1 MKTNPTQPTFG
12 ISPHPSRAA
21 NGATPC
27 RRLVSAFTALAAG
40 LLVLSSGCGKKE
52 GATDSSKP
60 MVIGFAQVGAESDW
74 RVAETKSIKEEAINR
89 GVDLKF
95 SDAQG
100 KQENQ
105 IKAVRSFIAQGVS
118 AIILAPKVETG
129 WEPVLKEAKAAKI
142 PVVLVD
148 RGITVSDDSL
158 YATLIA
164 SDFVAEGRMAAE
176 WLAKKTE
183 GKAKIIELEGSPG
196 AAPAIDRKKGF
207 AEGIKAHPGMTI
219 IAAQSGDFE
228 TGKGKE
234 VMETLLQKFGREVTA
249 VYAHN
254 DNMALGAIEAIKAA
268 GKKPGTDILVVSID
282 AVKAAFKAM
291 VAGELNCTVECS
303 PLLGPMT
310 FDAIENIL
318 DGKPVPKR
326 TIVKDRVFDQTTA
339 KEAIDSREY

>member
-1 MKTNPTQPTFG
+1 MKTSSQLFA
-12 ISPHPSRAA
+12 RA
-21 NGATPC
+21 G
-27 RRLVSAFTALAAG
+27 AG
-40 LLVLSSGCGKKE
+40 LAIAVLLAGTLVLTGCGRKE
-52 GATDSSKP
+52 GTAGATDTSSKP
-60 MVIGFAQVGAESDW
+60 MVVGFSQVGAESDW
-74 RVAETKSIKEEAINR
+74 RVAETKSIKEDAITR

-105 IKAVRSFIAQGVS
+105 IKAIRSFIAQGVT

-129 WEPVLKEAKAAKI
+129 WEPVLKEAKQAKI
-142 PVVLVD
+142 PVILVD
-148 RGITVSDDSL
+148 RGVSVADDSL

-176 WLAKKTE
+176 WLAKKTG
-183 GKAKIIELEGSPG
+183 GKASIIELEGTPG

-207 AEGIKAHPGMTI
+207 AEAIKAFPEMKI

-234 VMETLLQKFGREVTA
+234 VMETLLQQHGKAVTA

-268 GKKPGTDILVVSID
+268 GKKPGTDIIVVSID
-282 AVKAAFKAM
+282 AVKAAFQAM
-291 VAGELNCTVECS
+291 VAGELNCTVECN
-303 PLLGPMT
+303 PLLGPMA
-310 FDAIENIL
+310 FDAVENVL
-318 DGKPVPKR
+318 DGKPVPKK
-326 TIVKDRVFDQTTA
+326 TVVKDQVFDQSTA
-339 KEAIDSREY
+339 KDVIGKRQY

>member
-1 MKTNPTQPTFG
+1 MHFMKLNLFSSLRLTV
-12 ISPHPSRAA
+12 SLAA
-21 NGATPC
+21 VA
-27 RRLVSAFTALAAG
+27 LFALA
-40 LLVLSSGCGKKE
+40 GCKKE
-52 GATDSSKP
+52 STDSAAPTGAPKSEQKLT
-60 MVIGFAQVGAESDW
+60 VGFAQVGAESDW
-74 RVAETKSIKEEAINR
+74 RVAESKSIKDEAAKR
-89 GVDLKF
+89 GIDLKF

-105 IKAVRSFIAQGVS
+105 FKAIRSFIAQGVD

-129 WEPVLKEAKAAKI
+129 WEQILKEAKQAKI

-148 RGITVSDDSL
+148 RGINVTDDSL

-164 SDFVAEGRMAAE
+164 SDFVAEGRMAGD
-176 WLAKKTE
+176 WLAKKTG

-207 AEGIKAHPGMTI
+207 AQSIAAHPKMII
-219 IAAQSGDFE
+219 IASQSGDFE

-234 VMETLLQKFGREVTA
+234 VMETLLQQHGKDVTA

-268 GKKPGTDILVVSID
+268 GKKPGVDILVVSID
-282 AVKAAFKAM
+282 AVKAAFTAM

-303 PLLGPMT
+303 PLLGALARKGEPMPKKT
-310 FDAIENIL
+310 V
-318 DGKPVPKR
+318 VP
-326 TIVKDRVFDQTTA
+326 DQVFEQSVAA
-339 KEAIDSREY
+339 KELPNRKY